1 LIDFRAVAGNVPL
14 MAPASKLD
22 RAELRRDR
30 RYAIPIFDIIVET
43 EIFRS
48 VDWSVG
54 GVHLD
59 GTCPGTKL
67 GTHVD
72 GWIALPDHPQ
82 TFAFSGRV
90 LRTDASTG
98 NTVVRFDEIE
108 PEAAG
113 ILDRAAFARLH

>member
-1 LIDFRAVAGNVPL
+1 LIDFWAAAGDLPL
-14 MAPASKLD
+14 MSSVSKFD

-30 RYAIPIFDIIVET
+30 RYAVPIFDIIVET

-48 VDWSVG
+48 VDWSIG

-59 GTCPGTKL
+59 GKCTDAAPGAR
-67 GTHVD
+67 VD
-72 GWIALPDHPQ
+72 GWITLRDDLQ

-90 LRTDASTG
+90 LRADPTTG
-98 NTVVRFDEIE
+98 NSVVRIDDIE

-113 ILDRAAFARLH
+113 ILDRAAFSRLH